1 MKKLKSGYTT
11 GSCVSACV
19 KGAVLSLLDNKKI
32 TSGEIVEIEA
42 LNGEILKIPINK
54 IRKRGNFCTVSV
66 IKYSGDDPDVTN
78 GIEIFAKVKIVKEF
92 SNIERGYQLGNI
104 LVYGGKG
111 VGIATKKG
119 LQVPVGKSAIN
130 PKPLQMI
137 ENTVKEIIQERDIN
151 LEIMAYIPEG
161 KEKAKKTF
169 NEKLGVVNGLSILG
183 STGILNP
190 MSEEALKESL
200 YIELKVLKENKGG
213 DWVIFS
219 FGNHGKKYCE
229 KLGLDTGRIVV
240 MSNYVGFILDCAVEL
255 GFKKIILVGHIGKA
269 VKIAGGIY
277 NTHSR
282 VADCRMEIMG
292 ANAFL
297 AGEKAENIMKILHSN
312 TVEEACEY
320 VTEKKLFSMIAE
332 KTAKK
337 CVEYTKNNEIRCEA
351 LIFSFAGDELG
362 HSRGFYEL
370 VKEVQHEKN

>member
-32 TSGEIVEIEA
+32 ISGEIVEIEA
-42 LNGEILKIPINK
+42 LNGEILKIPVNK
-54 IRKRGNFCTVSV
+54 IRKRENFCTVSV

-92 SNIERGYQLGNI
+92 SNIERGYKLGNI

-137 ENTVKEIIQERDIN
+137 ENTVKDVVQERDIN

-190 MSEEALKESL
+190 MSEEALKEAL

-337 CVEYTKNNEIRCEA
+337 SVEYTKNNEIRCEA

-362 HSRGFYEL
+362 HSRGSYEL